1 MGKQEKKVILLQQF
15 CIFGVVSGNASHQ
28 NSDFREMKY
37 LIVGLGNIGAEY
49 VNTRHNVGFSVVD
62 AMALKA
68 GAEFASDRYGA
79 VTEVRWRG
87 RTLLLLK
94 PSTYMNL
101 SGKAVRYWLQKENI
115 PTENLLVVVDD
126 LALPIGAF
134 RLRAQGSHG
143 GHNGLRNI
151 DEMLGTNR
159 YARLRVGIG
168 NDFPRGMQVDFVLSR
183 FTTEEREALVP
194 VAEELINLIRMFTT
208 EGVNR
213 TMNTYNKKGIGAA
226 PEEKKPAEKPETE
239 KKEKN

>member
-1 MGKQEKKVILLQQF
+1 MPNNRI
-15 CIFGVVSGNASHQ
+15 
-28 NSDFREMKY
+28 EMKY

-49 VNTRHNVGFSVVD
+49 VNTRHNMGFNVVD

-101 SGKAVRYWLQKENI
+101 SGKAVRYWLQRENI
-115 PTENLLVVVDD
+115 PVENLLVVVDD
-126 LALPIGAF
+126 LALPIGAY
-134 RLRAQGSHG
+134 RLRGQGSHG

-151 DEMLGTNR
+151 DELLGTNR

-194 VAEELINLIRMFTT
+194 VAEELIGLIRMFST
-208 EGVNR
+208 EGLNR
-213 TMNTYNKKGIGAA
+213 TMNTYNKKGVGSA
-226 PEEKKPAEKPETE
+226 PAEEKKREEEKSATE
-239 KKEKN
+239 PTTKRE